1 MIERDTQ
8 SLVREGRER
17 GDHPLAPRLFNSRPR
32 YRGLQQNTSR
42 RLNMT
47 LILRLMETEIENSH
61 SGFPESLKKQG
72 IVECSCRQFPSRTS
86 RWVRE
91 RPATRAETYDE

>member
-32 YRGLQQNTSR
+32 YRGLRQNGIFYIPALEYDTDSQTHGNRNREFSFRISGIAQKTGNR
-42 RLNMT
+42 R
-47 LILRLMETEIENSH
+47 
-61 SGFPESLKKQG
+61 
-72 IVECSCRQFPSRTS
+72 V
-86 RWVRE
+86 
-91 RPATRAETYDE
+91 